1 VSDLP
6 FPHVEDRIETTGVK
20 TDEEESI
27 GRIGLNNTET
37 MTQLF
42 PSKMTKLSK
51 ILDQRRALK
60 YDKKLKN
67 DMAANA
73 SDYVIN

>member
-1 VSDLP
+1 
-6 FPHVEDRIETTGVK
+6 
-20 TDEEESI
+20 
-27 GRIGLNNTET
+27 